1 MSVFKTLV
9 AFLLGTGAEMA
20 RRSVQLL
27 AKQLDTSSYIC
38 RDAQPDCH
46 RSLTVLVLGH
56 VEAAQHHDSFLPI
69 VSSLRYE
76 RWMGIEQL
84 PVPC

>member
-9 AFLLGTGAEMA
+9 AFLLGTGAEMI
-20 RRSVQLL
+20 RLLVQLL
-27 AKQLDTSSYIC
+27 IKRLGTGSYIC

-46 RSLTVLVLGH
+46 LSLTVLVLGH
-56 VEAAQHHDSFLPI
+56 VEAAQHHDSFLPV

-76 RWMGIEQL
+76 WWVGIE
-84 PVPC
+84 